1 MEIAFDILSL
11 MSTRTFQLV
20 FEPDPQGGYTVT
32 VPALPGCVT
41 YGETLEEA
49 RKMAREAI
57 GLYIEDLAADGE
69 KIPQED
75 ASLVGTVEVEIAT
88 A

>member
-1 MEIAFDILSL
+1 

-20 FEPDPQGGYTVT
+20 FEPDPKGGYTVT
-32 VPALPGCVT
+32 VPALPGCTT
-41 YGETLEEA
+41 YGATLEEA

-57 GLYIEDLAADGE
+57 ELYIEDMTADGE

-75 ASLVGTVEVEIAT
+75 TSLVGTVDVQVAT